1 VSLNPAVRAAITR
14 HLYDREPVNGV
25 KYVSSLIAF
34 LGDARTAAGRD
45 SEGRLQPG
53 RRGESWLAATAYL
66 GLLDQIGTTFMVAG
80 TRPTGRAIEHAL
92 RAFSTI
98 QDQPTLDV
106 LYALRCALVH
116 DYSLA
121 NPGCTGGKATD
132 LTHFFRLTADSTTP
146 LIQFPSVRWDGN
158 YANVSRQH
166 ETLVN
171 LQKVGD
177 LAEDVVDRL
186 RAEHRAGTL
195 DIRLGLEEF
204 EHRYGICFPC

>member
-1 VSLNPAVRAAITR
+1 MSLTPAVQAAIAR

-34 LGDARTAAGRD
+34 LGDARNAAGRD
-45 SEGRLQPG
+45 SGGRLEPG

-66 GLLDQIGTTFMVAG
+66 GLLDQIGTSFTIVG
-80 TRPTGRAIEHAL
+80 TSPTTPAIYHAL
-92 RAFSTI
+92 RTFSAV
-98 QDQPTLDV
+98 QDEPTLDA

-121 NPGCTGGKATD
+121 NPAKGKKAAR
-132 LTHFFRLTADSTTP
+132 LTHFFRLTANATTP
-146 LIQFPSVRWDGN
+146 LVQFPPTRWDGD
-158 YANVSRQH
+158 YSTVSRQN

-177 LAEDVVDRL
+177 LAEGVVARL
-186 RAEHRAGTL
+186 RAEHQAGTL
-195 DIRLGLEEF
+195 DICLDLQEF
-204 EHRYGICFPC
+204 ERRYGICFPC